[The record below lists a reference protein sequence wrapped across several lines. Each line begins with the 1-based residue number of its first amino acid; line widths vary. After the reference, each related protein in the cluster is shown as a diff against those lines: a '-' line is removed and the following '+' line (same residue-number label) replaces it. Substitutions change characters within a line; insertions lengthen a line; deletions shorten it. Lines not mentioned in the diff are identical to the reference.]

1 MAPTRVS
8 RCSRSFCAPVCSTA
22 ISPILGKSS
31 TKLYSASR
39 AFARVRAKARD
50 ALYNFVEDFPKI
62 GEMAV
67 LHTGAQN
74 DLEHLLTR
82 VGAIYPRERVA
93 VLQPGPTVTC
103 WLGR

>member
-1 MAPTRVS
+1 MRKLRWATLGEQELAEESVILIRRLVARLPVDEIA
-8 RCSRSFCAPVCSTA
+8 APV
-22 ISPILGKSS
+22 K
-31 TKLYSASR
+31 
-39 AFARVRAKARD
+39 
-50 ALYNFVEDFPKI
+50 FVEDFPKI

-103 WLGR
+103 WLGREALAVAVFEGEE